1 MVSNKTWLSSGPAC
15 DLNGWIGQVS
25 VQAADFSVLCIA
37 IVSLLT
43 MRFNSWV
50 INSTLSQQRLVI
62 GIVWLIPFTT
72 ASIALLMQK
81 IEPVSGNWCWI
92 APQPSYLRYVLGH
105 GWRFLIFLIVIG
117 CYASIFFSVRRRL
130 KQRNRSPTLDR
141 SYSFSMYTS
150 NAPDINVS
158 TVHNEL
164 IRGQN
169 TMPATVREAVTRAS
183 SSERNREIGLE
194 AEQDAKQTAQKRLG
208 IKPRIRV
215 MQSSTL
221 DHDTRHWLLMSLFPL
236 AYIVV
241 WIPGIVNRLI
251 ELSGNSSQVMTM
263 LQASTQ
269 LTGFVNALV
278 YGFREHKAL
287 QRRKTQA
294 RAMHA
299 KTKAHVMDLEA

>member
-1 MVSNKTWLSSGPAC
+1 MVTSKKWLTDGSAC

-25 VQAADFSVLCIA
+25 VQAADFSVLSIA
-37 IVSLLT
+37 VVSLLT
-43 MRFNSWV
+43 VKFNSWV

-62 GIVWLIPFTT
+62 GLVWVVPFTT
-72 ASIALLMQK
+72 ASIALLMNR

-92 APQPSYLRYVLGH
+92 SSQPSYLRYVLGH

-117 CYASIFFSVRRRL
+117 CYGATFFSVRRRL
-130 KQRNRSPTLDR
+130 GQRNRTPTLDR

-150 NAPDINVS
+150 NAPDVNASMVN
-158 TVHNEL
+158 NEL
-164 IRGQN
+164 IRGKQ
-169 TMPATVREAVTRAS
+169 TMPTMVREAVTRAS
-183 SSERNREIGLE
+183 SSERNRETGLE
-194 AEQDAKQTAQKRLG
+194 AAQDAKQMAQKRLG

-215 MQSSTL
+215 VQSSNL
-221 DHDTRHWLLMSLFPL
+221 DHDTKHWLMLSLFPL

-241 WIPGIVNRLI
+241 WIPGIINRLI
-251 ELSGNSSQVMTM
+251 ELSGHSSQVMTM

-294 RAMHA
+294 RNARI
-299 KTKAHVMDLEA
+299 KAHELDLEA